1 MMWNLDFM
9 PNSHTLMSA
18 GSGAGGSITELL
30 FQLAI
35 ILVAAKAGGEL
46 FQRFIKM
53 PPVLGELTV
62 GIIIGPFALGGIEI
76 AGMGPLFGHLGNSNG
91 GFELPVSES
100 LWNISQ
106 IGAIIL
112 LFLAGLETD
121 LKQFMRYAKSAT
133 FVALGGVV
141 VPFSL
146 GVVLTVLFGFADNFV
161 DVRALIMG
169 ALLTATSIGITV
181 RVMGDL
187 GCLSTPEG
195 VTILGAA
202 VLDDVIGILVLTIV
216 VSLGSDADVSWGSI
230 GFVAFKSIG
239 FWIAL
244 MALGLVFA
252 NRIAAFIGKF
262 QVSGSA
268 IALSLALAFLA
279 AGLSEAFGLAT
290 IIGAFSIGLALSNT
304 KLAHNLESPLQ
315 SVYAFVVPVFFVV
328 MGMLVDVRGLG
339 SVLVFGSVLTIFAI
353 IGKVGGSAIP
363 ALLSGFNLHGSS
375 RIGIGMLPRGEV
387 ALIMAGLGVSK
398 GLLDSDLYAVAIIMT
413 IVTTAIATPALAFT
427 FKRGGSGLRST
438 D

>member
-1 MMWNLDFM
+1 
-9 PNSHTLMSA
+9 
-18 GSGAGGSITELL
+18 
-30 FQLAI
+30 
-35 ILVAAKAGGEL
+35 
-46 FQRFIKM
+46 M

-76 AGMGPLFGHLGNSNG
+76 AGIGPLFGHLGNSNG

-202 VLDDVIGILVLTIV
+202 VLD
-216 VSLGSDADVSWGSI
+216 
-230 GFVAFKSIG
+230 
-239 FWIAL
+239 
-244 MALGLVFA
+244 
-252 NRIAAFIGKF
+252 
-262 QVSGSA
+262 
-268 IALSLALAFLA
+268 LSL
-279 AGLSEAFGLAT
+279 
-290 IIGAFSIGLALSNT
+290 IHI
-304 KLAHNLESPLQ
+304 
-315 SVYAFVVPVFFVV
+315 
-328 MGMLVDVRGLG
+328 
-339 SVLVFGSVLTIFAI
+339 
-353 IGKVGGSAIP
+353 
-363 ALLSGFNLHGSS
+363 
-375 RIGIGMLPRGEV
+375 
-387 ALIMAGLGVSK
+387 
-398 GLLDSDLYAVAIIMT
+398 
-413 IVTTAIATPALAFT
+413 
-427 FKRGGSGLRST
+427 
-438 D
+438 